1 MMNGEYGIS
10 DVCLST
16 LTVIGRDG
24 VESKLNVPLT
34 DEEVAKLRHSADCL
48 KDVIKNIQF

>member
-1 MMNGEYGIS
+1 MNGEYGIS

-16 LTVIGRDG
+16 LSVVGRDG

-34 DEEVAKLRHSADCL
+34 DDEIAKLRHSADCL
-48 KDVIKNIQF
+48 KAVIKDLDF